1 MAKNPVQIAFL
12 IFLLVAFFVGAY
24 VYAAIDL
31 KQMIFKMEGME
42 TKDDKGDDKDD
53 KDDKDN
59 KDDKDES
66 KCPDTLIRVG
76 KLLYLF
82 NTNEEEKA
90 GENPR
95 VFNNLDEY
103 IQYLDEQKAQGNSCP
118 VLFLQQETNTQGQDV
133 YRARPSPFNQQPQL
147 PLTSSLMSKPNL
159 KPVKAL
165 DASREGKYNTG
176 MYPGFDPYGQYVGKR
191 TDVDVIHDSTQKN
204 EPSDNPMDINW
215 GGVLY
220 TQGKVDAGEY
230 KENEVTPTNYFT
242 PKGGEVIPIPNPNIP
257 PYPTQDKMMTPIR
270 TH

>member
-1 MAKNPVQIAFL
+1 MAKNAVQITF
-12 IFLLVAFFVGAY
+12 IVFLLISFLVGAY

-31 KQMIFKMEGME
+31 KQMIYKLEGME
-42 TKDDKGDDKDD
+42 DRENKGTDKEEPT
-53 KDDKDN
+53 
-59 KDDKDES
+59 DET

-95 VFNNLDEY
+95 VFNDLDEY
-103 IQYLDEQKAQGNSCP
+103 LKYLEEQKAQGKSCP
-118 VLFLQQETNTQGQDV
+118 VLFLQQETNTQGHDV
-133 YRARPSPFNQQPQL
+133 YRARPSPTNEQPQL
-147 PLTSSLMSKPNL
+147 PLTSSLSTYQNK
-159 KPVKAL
+159 KPVKVV
-165 DASREGKYNTG
+165 DASREGKFNQN

-191 TDVDVIHDSTQKN
+191 TEIDVVHDSTEKHQM
-204 EPSDNPMDINW
+204 SDNPMDINW

-220 TQGKVDAGEY
+220 TQSKIDAGEY
-230 KENEVTPTNYFT
+230 KENEVTPTTYVT

-257 PYPTQDKMMTPIR
+257 SYPTQDKMMTPIR

>member
-1 MAKNPVQIAFL
+1 MAKNAVQITFIVFL
-12 IFLLVAFFVGAY
+12 IVAFFVGAY

-31 KQMIFKMEGME
+31 KQMIRKLEGME
-42 TKDDKGDDKDD
+42 NREKEETLNEKKPEPL
-53 KDDKDN
+53 
-59 KDDKDES
+59 DET

-103 IQYLDEQKAQGNSCP
+103 IKYLEEQKAEGKSCP
-118 VLFLQQETNTQGQDV
+118 VLFLQQETNTQGNDV
-133 YRARPSPFNQQPQL
+133 YRARPSPLNEQPQL
-147 PLTSSLMSKPNL
+147 PLTSSLL
-159 KPVKAL
+159 KPGSNKPIKVV
-165 DASREGKYNTG
+165 DASREGKYNQN
-176 MYPGFDPYGQYVGKR
+176 MYAGFDPYGQYVGKR
-191 TDVDVIHDSTQKN
+191 TDIDVLHDSTEKH
-204 EPSDNPMDINW
+204 EMSDNPMDVNW

-220 TQGKVDAGEY
+220 TQSKIDAGEY
-230 KENEVTPTNYFT
+230 KENEVTPTTYVT

-257 PYPTQDKMMTPIR
+257 PYPTQDKMMVPVR